1 MSKWQISN
9 MVSDFWTPVH
19 VLIEFCVCYCFCEGI
34 SGDDFFA
41 LGVRNGRIVHK
52 YNLGSGLATIIS
64 ERLNPRIKIHTV
76 NFGRYLKNG
85 WLKVC
90 FIL

>member
-1 MSKWQISN
+1 MK
-9 MVSDFWTPVH
+9 DFQYGLRFLDPTACANW
-19 VLIEFCVCYCFCEGI
+19 IVCFYEGI

-64 ERLNPRIKIHTV
+64 ERLNPRINIHTV
-76 NFGRYLKNG
+76 HFGRYLKNG

-90 FIL
+90 FIFTGT

>member
-1 MSKWQISN
+1 MADLQYGVRLLDSSVCAN
-9 MVSDFWTPVH
+9 WT
-19 VLIEFCVCYCFCEGI
+19 LCVCYCFCEGI